1 MQIQSTMPQRSFVR
15 PQPPQQQESG
25 DPKPPSDGFERSDL
39 YAAGSG
45 LAGGLALGAG
55 GFYLGMHAGVE
66 FGLRA
71 ANIGGGPVGN
81 LLGVIVAIPLAA
93 AFCTFGA
100 IAGGAVGAASG
111 MAVGV
116 GLHHVLTKGD

>member
-1 MQIQSTMPQRSFVR
+1 MPQRSLVR
-15 PQPPQQQESG
+15 PQPQQQQEPG
-25 DPKPPSDGFERSDL
+25 EPTPPNDGFQRSDL
-39 YAAGSG
+39 HAAGAG
-45 LAGGLALGAG
+45 LAGGLALGTG

-66 FGLRA
+66 FGMRA

-93 AFCTFGA
+93 AYGTFGA

-111 MAVGV
+111 MAAGV
-116 GLHHVLTKGD
+116 GLHHVLTR